1 MRIAIID
8 SGVHADHP
16 HVRGVAGGIALHDD
30 GTESADYTDRLG
42 HGTAVTAVIRALAP
56 QAELFA
62 VRVFHERLSTNIETL
77 VRAID
82 WSIANEMEMIN
93 LSLGTAKP
101 EHETVM
107 RAAVE
112 RACARNVTIVAAK
125 EADGVR
131 WLPGSLPGVIPV
143 MLDWYCPWEECR
155 ERDGVYYACGYP
167 RPIPGVPVEKNLRGI
182 SFAVAHVTGTLAQGG
197 GSFRR
202 DAETQ
207 RKPG

>member
-8 SGVHADHP
+8 SGVHAEHP

-42 HGTAVTAVIRALAP
+42 HGTAVAAVIRALAP
-56 QAELFA
+56 QAEVYA
-62 VRVFHERLSTNIETL
+62 VKVFHERLATNIETL

-82 WSIANEMEMIN
+82 WSIANGMKLIN

-101 EHETVM
+101 EHEGVM

-112 RACARNVTIVAAK
+112 RALAAGATIVAAK

-143 MLDWYCPWEECR
+143 MLDWYCPWEETR

-167 RPIPGVPVEKNLRGI
+167 RPIPGVPVENNLRGV
-182 SFAVAHVTGTLAQGG
+182 SFAVAHVTGSLARAECLGQGG
-197 GSFRR
+197 SR
-202 DAETQ
+202 
-207 RKPG
+207 

>member
-8 SGVHADHP
+8 SGVHASHP
-16 HVRGVAGGIALHDD
+16 HVGGVAGGIALHED
-30 GTESADYTDRLG
+30 GTESSGYTDRLG

-62 VRVFHERLSTNIETL
+62 VKVFHDGLSTNIETL

-82 WSIANEMEMIN
+82 WSIANRMQMIN
-93 LSLGTAKP
+93 LSLGTSKP
-101 EHETVM
+101 EHG
-107 RAAVE
+107 AVLSNAVA
-112 RACARNVTIVAAK
+112 RCCAGGVEIVAAK

-143 MLDWYCPWEECR
+143 MLDWDCPWEECR

-167 RPIPGVPVEKNLRGI
+167 RPIPGVPVERNLRGI
-182 SFAVAHVTGTLAQGG
+182 SFAVAHVTGVLARANRE
-197 GSFRR
+197 S
-202 DAETQ
+202 T
-207 RKPG
+207 